1 MKSSEELNP
10 ENGGKSNQSVIV
22 NPNLG
27 RPIFLN
33 IDHKLKRKEFHTEI
47 LIISNILDP
56 AEFREDIKGK
66 IKLVPVLDYMW
77 KFREIFELKKKIF
90 KEEQPEGFWARRR
103 KKKIKKRKQR
113 IIAKEIKKDENL
125 YDFKIDDVDYKL
137 KKLRA
142 HPYRGNS
149 LLLSAL
155 DIKEV
160 PTIPISNAS
169 YLEGLSPQDYILKYK
184 IFGNLTT
191 FYRVSV
197 RFTISKEVKNF
208 LKERTFVMFDLM
220 FSKDRINYHSII
232 ISKKDWKNFVF
243 VHATDLHLAERNDRI
258 YSLVKKWT
266 ESSVK
271 QSMDDFFDT
280 VARKLKLRK
289 KDKREKGLSEM
300 RTPLRKRLINPN
312 NQFRKFIKIINR
324 KVFRNEI
331 DFIVLTGDLVD
342 YTVLSRL
349 AKKVR
354 KLNEFKYEESN
365 WKIFKDILL
374 NSKNQK
380 HHKGV
385 IKGEELLCP
394 IFTTVG
400 NHDYRP
406 YHYDLTWAEMYKKI
420 GLNAAEAV
428 ALNQLFSASPITALG
443 KSTMALKG
451 YLSEINPSFN
461 FSLSLG
467 NDNLIFL
474 NTGSDSFK
482 NIRDLIMGHPS
493 VTGLVNKQI
502 KYLEN
507 LINHKVQDKSNT
519 ILFLH
524 GPPINTGEKK
534 LSIKLF
540 EKKGGRFMKEKME
553 DFKESILRKLGQ
565 PNSDAR
571 LDKIFNVKYGTIS
584 SNWEKIIKFCR
595 DHCIL
600 TLAGHTHTLR
610 EFRLEDPEI
619 KTKVYDSP
627 PFSLKKIEN
636 PAAVYYDIYSE
647 LYTDAES
654 IEKHGPFIVQTPALG
669 LGGYKNPE
677 TAGAYRVITIKD
689 EKVDSFK
696 VKYIN
701 R

>member
-10 ENGGKSNQSVIV
+10 ENGKTSNQSVIV

-33 IDHKLKRKEFHTEI
+33 IDHKLKKKEFQTEI
-47 LIISNILDP
+47 LFISNILDP
-56 AEFREDIKGK
+56 NEFSKEIKEK

-77 KFREIFELKKKIF
+77 KFRDIFELKEKKS
-90 KEEQPEGFWARRR
+90 KKDKAEGFWARVR

-113 IIAKEIKKDENL
+113 IIAKETTKDEKF
-125 YDFKIDDVDYKL
+125 YDFKVDDVDYKL

-142 HPYRGNS
+142 HPYRRDS
-149 LLLSAL
+149 LSLSAI

-160 PTIPISNAS
+160 PIIPISNTS
-169 YLEGLSPQDYILKYK
+169 YLEGLSPQDYLLKYNV
-184 IFGNLTT
+184 FGNLTK

-197 RFTISKEVKNF
+197 RFKISKEVKNF
-208 LKERTFVMFDLM
+208 LKERTFVMFDLI
-220 FSKDRINYHSII
+220 FSTSRINYHSIV

-258 YSLVKKWT
+258 YNIVKKWA

-271 QSMDDFFDT
+271 RSVDDFFDT
-280 VARKLKLRK
+280 VAKKLKLRK
-289 KDKREKGLSEM
+289 KDKREKGLLEM

-349 AKKVR
+349 TKKVR

-374 NSKNQK
+374 NSKIQK
-380 HHKGV
+380 HYKGV
-385 IKGEELLCP
+385 VRGEELLCP

-406 YHYDLTWAEMYKKI
+406 YHYDLTWGEMYKKI

-428 ALNQLFSASPITALG
+428 ALNQLFSASPISALV
-443 KSTMALKG
+443 KSTMALKS
-451 YLSEINPSFN
+451 YLSEINPSLN
-461 FSLSLG
+461 FSISLG

-482 NIRDLIMGHPS
+482 NVRDLVTGHPS

-507 LINHKVQDKSNT
+507 LINSKVQDKSNT

-540 EKKGGRFMKEKME
+540 EKKGGRFIKEKME

-584 SNWEKIIKFCR
+584 SNWEKIIKFCK

-600 TLAGHTHTLR
+600 TLSGHTHTLR
-610 EFRLEDPEI
+610 EFRLEDPET

-669 LGGYKNPE
+669 LGGYKNLE
-677 TAGAYRVITIKD
+677 TAGAYRVIKIKD
-689 EKVDSFK
+689 GKVDSFK

>member
-1 MKSSEELNP
+1 MNP
-10 ENGGKSNQSVIV
+10 ENGEPLNQSVIV

-33 IDHKLKRKEFHTEI
+33 IDRKLKKKEFQTEI
-47 LIISNILDP
+47 LFISSIMDP
-56 AEFREDIKGK
+56 KEFSKDIKGK

-90 KEEQPEGFWARRR
+90 KEDEAEGFWARRR

-113 IIAKEIKKDENL
+113 IIAKETEKDEKF
-125 YDFKIDDVDYKL
+125 YDFKVDDVDYKL

-142 HPYRGNS
+142 HPYRRDS
-149 LLLSAL
+149 LSLSAI

-160 PTIPISNAS
+160 PTIPISNTS
-169 YLEGLSPQDYILKYK
+169 YLEGLSPQDYLLKYNV
-184 IFGNLTT
+184 FGNLTK

-208 LKERTFVMFDLM
+208 LKDRTFVMFDLI
-220 FSKDRINYHSII
+220 FSKDRINHHSIV
-232 ISKKDWKNFVF
+232 ISKKEWKSFMF

-258 YSLVKKWT
+258 YSIVKKWT
-266 ESSVK
+266 ESSVIR
-271 QSMDDFFDT
+271 SVDDFFDT
-280 VARKLKLRK
+280 VAKKLKLKK
-289 KDKREKGLSEM
+289 KDKREKALSEIKI
-300 RTPLRKRLINPN
+300 PLRKRLINPN

-342 YTVLSRL
+342 YTVLSQL
-349 AKKVR
+349 TKKVR

-380 HHKGV
+380 HYKGV
-385 IKGEELLCP
+385 IRGEELLCP

-420 GLNAAEAV
+420 GLNAAEAI
-428 ALNQLFSASPITALG
+428 ALNQLFSASPISALV

-461 FSLSLG
+461 FFLSLG
-467 NDNLIFL
+467 NNNFIFL

-482 NIRDLIMGHPS
+482 NIRDLITGHPS
-493 VTGLVNKQI
+493 VTGLVGKQI

-507 LINHKVQDKSNT
+507 LINHKVQDKSNVF
-519 ILFLH
+519 LFLH

-534 LSIKLF
+534 LTIKLF
-540 EKKGGRFMKEKME
+540 EKKGGRFVKEKME
-553 DFKESILRKLGQ
+553 DFKESILKKLGQ
-565 PNSDAR
+565 PNSAAR
-571 LDKIFNVKYGTIS
+571 LDKIFNVKYGTVS
-584 SNWEKIIKFCR
+584 SNWEKLVKFCK
-595 DHCIL
+595 DYCTL
-600 TLAGHTHTLR
+600 TLSGHTHTLR
-610 EFRLEDPEI
+610 EFRLEDPET

-669 LGGYKNPE
+669 LGGYKNLE

-689 EKVDSFK
+689 GKVDSFK

>member
-1 MKSSEELNP
+1 MNP
-10 ENGGKSNQSVIV
+10 ENGKTSNQSVIV

-33 IDHKLKRKEFHTEI
+33 IDRKLKKKEFQTEI
-47 LIISNILDP
+47 LFISNIMDP
-56 AEFREDIKGK
+56 KEFSKDIKGK

-77 KFREIFELKKKIF
+77 KFREILELKKKIF
-90 KEEQPEGFWARRR
+90 KEDKAEGFWARRR
-103 KKKIKKRKQR
+103 EKKIKKRKQR
-113 IIAKEIKKDENL
+113 IIAKETKKDEKF
-125 YDFKIDDVDYKL
+125 YDFKVDDIDYKL

-142 HPYRGNS
+142 HPYRVAS
-149 LLLSAL
+149 LSLSAI
-155 DIKEV
+155 DIKES
-160 PTIPISNAS
+160 PTIPISNIS
-169 YLEGLSPQDYILKYK
+169 YLEGLSPQDYLLKYS
-184 IFGNLTT
+184 IFGNLTK

-208 LKERTFVMFDLM
+208 LKDRTFVMFDLI
-220 FSKDRINYHSII
+220 FSKDRINYHSIV
-232 ISKKDWKNFVF
+232 ISKKEWKSFMF

-258 YSLVKKWT
+258 YSIVKKWT
-266 ESSVK
+266 ESSVIR
-271 QSMDDFFDT
+271 SVDDFFNT
-280 VARKLKLRK
+280 VAKKLKLKK
-289 KDKREKGLSEM
+289 KDKREKVLSEIK
-300 RTPLRKRLINPN
+300 TPLRKRLINPN

-342 YTVLSRL
+342 YTVLSQL

-365 WKIFKDILL
+365 WKIFKDIIL
-374 NSKNQK
+374 NAKNQK
-380 HHKGV
+380 HYKGV
-385 IKGEELLCP
+385 IRGEELLCP

-406 YHYDLTWAEMYKKI
+406 YHYDLTWGEMYKKI
-420 GLNAAEAV
+420 GLNAAEAI
-428 ALNQLFSASPITALG
+428 ALNQLFSASPITALV
-443 KSTMALKG
+443 KSTMALKC

-467 NDNLIFL
+467 NNNFIFL

-482 NIRDLIMGHPS
+482 NIRDLITGHPS
-493 VTGLVNKQI
+493 VTGLVGKQI

-507 LINHKVQDKSNT
+507 LINHKVQDKSNVF
-519 ILFLH
+519 LFLH

-534 LSIKLF
+534 LTIKLF
-540 EKKGGRFMKEKME
+540 EKKGGRFIKEKME

-565 PNSDAR
+565 PNSAAR
-571 LDKIFNVKYGTIS
+571 LDKIFNVKYGTVS
-584 SNWEKIIKFCR
+584 SNWEKLVKFCK
-595 DHCIL
+595 DYCTL
-600 TLAGHTHTLR
+600 TFSGHTHTLR
-610 EFRLEDPEI
+610 EFRLEDPETR
-619 KTKVYDSP
+619 TKVYDSP

-669 LGGYKNPE
+669 LGGYKNLE
-677 TAGAYRVITIKD
+677 TAGAYRVITIKNG
-689 EKVDSFK
+689 KVDSFK

>member
-1 MKSSEELNP
+1 MSLEQLSIDKEEKP
-10 ENGGKSNQSVIV
+10 VQSIIV

-33 IDHKLKRKEFHTEI
+33 IDRKLKKKEFQTEI
-47 LIISNILDP
+47 LFISNILDP
-56 AEFREDIKGK
+56 AEFRKDIKGK

-90 KEEQPEGFWARRR
+90 KEDKIEGFWARRR
-103 KKKIKKRKQR
+103 KKKIKKKKQR
-113 IIAKEIKKDENL
+113 IIEKETKKDEKF
-125 YDFKIDDVDYKL
+125 YDFKIDDIDYKL
-137 KKLRA
+137 KKLRV
-142 HPYRGNS
+142 HPYRGDS
-149 LLLSAL
+149 LSLSVV

-160 PTIPISNAS
+160 STIPISNPS
-169 YLEGLSPQDYILKYK
+169 YLEGLSTQDYLLIYS
-184 IFGNLTT
+184 IFGNLTR
-191 FYRVSV
+191 FYMVSN
-197 RFTISKEVKNF
+197 RFSINKEVKNF
-208 LKERTFVMFDLM
+208 LKERTFVMFDLIS
-220 FSKDRINYHSII
+220 SKDRINYHSIV

-243 VHATDLHLAERNDRI
+243 IHATDLHLAERNDRI
-258 YSLVKKWT
+258 YSIVKKWT

-271 QSMDDFFDT
+271 RSVDDFFDT
-280 VARKLKLRK
+280 VAKKLKLRK

-300 RTPLRKRLINPN
+300 RTPLRKRFINPN

-354 KLNEFKYEESN
+354 KLNQFKYEESN
-365 WKIFKDILL
+365 WKIFKDIIL
-374 NSKNQK
+374 NSKFQK
-380 HHKGV
+380 HYKGV
-385 IKGEELLCP
+385 IRREELLCP
-394 IFTTVG
+394 IFTTIG

-428 ALNQLFSASPITALG
+428 ALNQLFSASPISALV

-461 FSLSLG
+461 FSISLG
-467 NDNLIFL
+467 NNNLIFL

-482 NIRDLIMGHPS
+482 NVRDLVTGHPS

-507 LINHKVQDKSNT
+507 LINYKVQDKSNT

-553 DFKESILRKLGQ
+553 DFKESILRKLGR

-571 LDKIFNVKYGTIS
+571 LDKIFNVKYGTVS
-584 SNWEKIIKFCR
+584 SNWEKIIKFCK

-610 EFRLEDPEI
+610 EFRLEDPET
-619 KTKVYDSP
+619 KTRVYDSP

-669 LGGYKNPE
+669 LGGYKNLE
-677 TAGAYRVITIKD
+677 TAGAYRVITFKD
-689 EKVDSFK
+689 GKVDSFK

>member
-1 MKSSEELNP
+1 MSLEYSEHL
-10 ENGGKSNQSVIV
+10 NQSIII

-33 IDHKLKRKEFHTEI
+33 IDPKLKTKEFQTEI
-47 LIISNILDP
+47 LFISNVPDP
-56 AEFREDIKGK
+56 IKFREDIKGK
-66 IKLVPVLDYMW
+66 MKIVPILDYMW
-77 KFREIFELKKKIF
+77 KLREVYTLKKKF
-90 KEEQPEGFWARRR
+90 DEKERGNGFWARRR
-103 KKKIKKRKQR
+103 KKKIEKRKQR
-113 IIAKEIKKDENL
+113 IIAKETEKDEKIL
-125 YDFKIDDVDYKL
+125 DFKVKNVDYKL
-137 KKLRA
+137 KKLKA
-142 HPYRGNS
+142 HTYRGGTLS
-149 LLLSAL
+149 VSAL
-155 DIKEV
+155 DIKEI
-160 PTIPISNAS
+160 PTISISNAS
-169 YLEGLSPQDYILKYK
+169 YLEGLSPQDYLLKYTV
-184 IFGNLTT
+184 FGNLTK

-197 RFTISKEVKNF
+197 RFTISKEVRNF
-208 LKERTFVMFDLM
+208 LKKRSFVMFDLI
-220 FSKDRINYHSII
+220 FSDSRINHHSII
-232 ISKKDWKNFVF
+232 ISKKNWKNFIF
-243 VHATDLHLAERNDRI
+243 IHATDLHLAERNDRI
-258 YSLVKKWT
+258 YSIVKKWT

-271 QSMDDFFDT
+271 RSMDDFFDT
-280 VARKLKLRK
+280 VIKKLKLRK

-300 RTPLRKRLINPN
+300 RTPLRKRYINPN

-365 WKIFKDILL
+365 WKIFKDIIL
-374 NSKNQK
+374 NSKTQK
-380 HHKGV
+380 HYKGV
-385 IKGEELLCP
+385 IRGEELLCP
-394 IFTTVG
+394 IFTTIG

-428 ALNQLFSASPITALG
+428 ALNQLFSASPITALV

-451 YLSEINPSFN
+451 YLSEINSSLN

-467 NDNLIFL
+467 NNNLIFL

-482 NIRDLIMGHPS
+482 NIRDLVTGHPS
-493 VTGLVNKQI
+493 VTGLINKQI

-507 LINHKVQDKSNT
+507 LINRKVQDNSNT

-524 GPPINTGEKK
+524 GPPINTGEKRI
-534 LSIKLF
+534 SIKLF
-540 EKKGGRFMKEKME
+540 EKKGGRFIKEKIE
-553 DFKESILRKLGQ
+553 DFKESVLQKLGK

-584 SNWEKIIKFCR
+584 SNWEKIIKFCK

-600 TLAGHTHTLR
+600 TLTGHTHTLR
-610 EFRLEDPEI
+610 EFRLEDPET

-654 IEKHGPFIVQTPALG
+654 IEKHGPYIVQTPALG

-677 TAGAYRVITIKD
+677 TAGAYREVIIRD
-689 EKVDSFK
+689 GKVDSFR

>member
-1 MKSSEELNP
+1 LSIDKEEKP
-10 ENGGKSNQSVIV
+10 IQSIIV

-33 IDHKLKRKEFHTEI
+33 IDRKLKKKEFQTEI
-47 LIISNILDP
+47 LFISNIMDP
-56 AEFREDIKGK
+56 EEFGNSIRGK
-66 IKLVPVLDYMW
+66 IKILPILDYMW
-77 KFREIFELKKKIF
+77 KFREIFEKKKIIQERE
-90 KEEQPEGFWARRR
+90 KAEGFWARWR
-103 KKKIKKRKQR
+103 KKRIKKKKQR
-113 IIAKEIKKDENL
+113 IIARETKKDEKF
-125 YDFKIDDVDYKL
+125 YDFKVDDVDYKL
-137 KKLRA
+137 KKLRV
-142 HPYRGNS
+142 HPYRGDS
-149 LLLSAL
+149 LSLSAL

-160 PTIPISNAS
+160 STISISNTS
-169 YLEGLSPQDYILKYK
+169 YLEGLSPQDYLLKYG
-184 IFGNLTT
+184 IFGGLTK
-191 FYRVSV
+191 FYKVSI
-197 RFTISKEVKNF
+197 RFTISKEVRNF
-208 LKERTFVMFDLM
+208 LNERTFVMFDLI
-220 FSKDRINYHSII
+220 FSKDRINYHSIV
-232 ISKKDWKNFVF
+232 ISKKDWKNFMF
-243 VHATDLHLAERNDRI
+243 IHATDLHLAERNDRI
-258 YSLVKKWT
+258 YSIVKKWT

-271 QSMDDFFDT
+271 RSMDDFFDT
-280 VARKLKLRK
+280 VAKKLKLRK
-289 KDKREKGLSEM
+289 KDKREQGLSEM
-300 RTPLRKRLINPN
+300 RTPLRRRIINPN

-365 WKIFKDILL
+365 WKIFKDIIL

-385 IKGEELLCP
+385 IRGEELLCP

-428 ALNQLFSASPITALG
+428 ALNQLFSASPITALV
-443 KSTMALKG
+443 KSTMALKA

-467 NDNLIFL
+467 NNNLIFL

-482 NIRDLIMGHPS
+482 NIRDLVTGHPS

-524 GPPINTGEKK
+524 GPPINTGEKRI
-534 LSIKLF
+534 SIKLF
-540 EKKGGRFMKEKME
+540 EKKGSRFLKEKME
-553 DFKESILRKLGQ
+553 DFKESILRKLGK

-584 SNWEKIIKFCR
+584 SNWEKIIKFCK

-610 EFRLEDPEI
+610 EFRLEDSET
-619 KTKVYDSP
+619 KTRVYDSP

-647 LYTDAES
+647 LYTDTES

-669 LGGYKNPE
+669 LGGYKNPK
-677 TAGAYRVITIKD
+677 TAGAYREVVIKD
-689 EKVDSFK
+689 GKVHSFK